1 MSYQPKHL
9 GHVNIYVRNVE
20 RSHKW
25 YSDLLGLHTYA
36 FYPGRAAFMS
46 ADLDKSHEV
55 ALIEVGEEA
64 PGQQPGEVGLNVP
77 GAVKLKVPLPTTPA
91 APAFCAYW

>member
-1 MSYQPKHL
+1 MSYKPKHL

-36 FYPGRAAFMS
+36 FYPGRARS
-46 ADLDKSHEV
+46 CR
-55 ALIEVGEEA
+55 
-64 PGQQPGEVGLNVP
+64 
-77 GAVKLKVPLPTTPA
+77 PTSTSRTRLH
-91 APAFCAYW
+91 